1 MNADQNRAGGFIC
14 VHLRLPAVLL
24 LLIAG
29 CSKPDKANIALRKQ
43 IQDLESEISNLK
55 RTREAD
61 SATIR
66 ALESRATTIPTL
78 PHDRL
83 EQVFTTHGLK
93 IGRLTGG
100 ADTDPSIQG
109 DEVLKVYAVPTDQRG
124 DLLKAAGSF
133 AVDAYDLS
141 LPPSEN
147 HLGHWDLTTAE
158 AADNWFGNAVMYGYT
173 FTFPWQRAPRGDRVT
188 VRVTFTDA
196 LTGRQF
202 TAQKDVD
209 VKPPTSPTTT
219 PIIAPATAPSAARSR

>member
-1 MNADQNRAGGFIC
+1 MDTDKRRGRTRTLIC
-14 VHLRLPAVLL
+14 VFLCALVVPLL
-24 LLIAG
+24 FVAG

-43 IQDLESEISNLK
+43 IQDLESQISNLQ
-55 RTREAD
+55 RQRD
-61 SATIR
+61 GDQATIR

-100 ADTDPSIQG
+100 ADADPSKQG
-109 DEVLKVYAVPTDQRG
+109 DEVLRVYAVPTDQRG

-133 AVDAYDLS
+133 AIDAYDLS
-141 LPPSEN
+141 MPPDEN
-147 HLGHWDLTTAE
+147 HLGHWDVTTAE

-202 TAQKDVD
+202 TSQKDVD
-209 VKPPTSPTTT
+209 VKPPLSVATE
-219 PIIAPATAPSAARSR
+219 PATTMPSASR